1 MPPIM
6 PPIMP
11 LPATARPTLTP
22 EEAGEIAGTAAAMAE
37 AARAET
43 LPRFRAAGLDVANK
57 AAEGFDPVTE
67 ADRAAEAAMRA
78 VLDARRPGDAIHGE
92 ELGCRAGE
100 TGLTWVIDPIDGTR
114 AFLCGAP
121 TWGTL
126 IAVTDAHGPV
136 YGVIDQPFTGERW
149 VGGLGTAEWRRGGV
163 ERPLA
168 TRATADLAQARLCS
182 TFPEIGTAAERA
194 AFQRLSARVPL
205 TRYGL
210 DCYAYGLLA
219 AGAVDLVVEAGLG
232 AYDICAPIA
241 VIEAAGGVVTDWQG
255 RPAHGGG
262 QVLAAANRRLHAA
275 ALEALAV

>member
-1 MPPIM
+1 MSTPARA
-6 PPIMP
+6 P
-11 LPATARPTLTP
+11 LPLPP
-22 EEAGEIAGTAAAMAE
+22 HEAAEIAETAAAMAE

-57 AAEGFDPVTE
+57 AEDGFDPVTE

-92 ELGCRAGE
+92 ELGRRAGE
-100 TGLTWVIDPIDGTR
+100 SGLTWVIDPIDGTR

-126 IAVTDAHGPV
+126 IAVTDASGPV

-149 VGGLGTAEWRRGGV
+149 LGGLGAAEWRRDGAAAS
-163 ERPLA
+163 LA
-168 TRATADLAQARLCS
+168 TRATAELAAARLCS

-194 AFQRLSARVPL
+194 AFERLSARVRL

-262 QVLAAANRRLHAA
+262 RVLAAANRTLHAA
-275 ALEALAV
+275 ALVALAG